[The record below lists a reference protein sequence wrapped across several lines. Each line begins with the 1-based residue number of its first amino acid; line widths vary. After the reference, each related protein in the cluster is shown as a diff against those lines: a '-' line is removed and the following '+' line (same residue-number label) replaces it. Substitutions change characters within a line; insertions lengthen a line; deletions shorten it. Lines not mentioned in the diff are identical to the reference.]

1 MSQLQT
7 KVLALYTMM
16 TARDVVPVPEDSFKT
31 HIRECLML
39 FFIDH
44 GRQQFVSRN
53 EDEWVTYRRAE
64 ALVPEILAKAATMRD
79 DKARYSP
86 GVQDAFDDLKRY
98 VWEVLSLNEVG
109 LMSETEQ
116 PKMPAQEAQ
125 SMGVGLGVIGLP
137 TEPQVLSME
146 AGRAQCAKYLYQVDQ
161 HDNHRLPFW
170 RHDVFF
176 KFQYDCVHWHGRLRE
191 DMKTE
196 AGLLE
201 WKKWMLYATD
211 TFKKRIR
218 ENLNPGEAPKTG
230 DVDVAVATMEFA
242 IANCLATVE
251 QMLQMFPSNVGVA
264 ATAGP
269 SHLPMTPTH
278 LDVPVM
284 LSRMSQ
290 LLSRIQD
297 L

>member
-1 MSQLQT
+1 M
-7 KVLALYTMM
+7 
-16 TARDVVPVPEDSFKT
+16 
-31 HIRECLML
+31 
-39 FFIDH
+39 
-44 GRQQFVSRN
+44 
-53 EDEWVTYRRAE
+53 
-64 ALVPEILAKAATMRD
+64 
-79 DKARYSP
+79 
-86 GVQDAFDDLKRY
+86 
-98 VWEVLSLNEVG
+98 
-109 LMSETEQ
+109 
-116 PKMPAQEAQ
+116 
-125 SMGVGLGVIGLP
+125 
-137 TEPQVLSME
+137 
-146 AGRAQCAKYLYQVDQ
+146 
-161 HDNHRLPFW
+161 
-170 RHDVFF
+170 FF
-176 KFQYDCVHWHGRLRE
+176 KFQYDCVHWYGRLRE

-211 TFKKRIR
+211 TFKKDIR
-218 ENLNPGEAPKTG
+218 ENLNPSESPKTG